1 LVRVDVHM
9 RLASAFVFLLALSA
23 CDDAGQPVADGD
35 GGDRPQIS
43 AEQVEAERVCAELT
57 GYAPGGVEADA
68 GTTAK
73 REKEYKDCVA
83 AVTGGGPPELR
94 GRSGATPSD
103 S

>member
-1 LVRVDVHM
+1 M
-9 RLASAFVFLLALSA
+9 RLVSVFVLVLTLSA
-23 CDDAGQPVADGD
+23 CDDAGPPEVDA

-57 GYAPGGVEADA
+57 GYTPGAAETDP

-73 REKEYKDCVA
+73 RQKEYKDCVA
-83 AVTGGGPPELR
+83 AVTGGDKPELR
-94 GRSGATPSD
+94 GRTGVTTPSD